1 MDNYQKIL
9 IAVALLASAYF
20 KLSVPLA
27 ISVVGLFSYSLI
39 ARLVSIKEKNQEEFK
54 KMVEFSSKISEIESK
69 VNHLST
75 KDAAKE
81 MVSGLGARR

>member
-27 ISVVGLFSYSLI
+27 ISVVGLFSYSL
-39 ARLVSIKEKNQEEFK
+39 VSRIVAIKEKTDEQFK
-54 KMVEFSSKISEIESK
+54 ILSDFSNKIGEIESK

>member
-27 ISVVGLFSYSLI
+27 ISVVGLFSYSLVSRI
-39 ARLVSIKEKNQEEFK
+39 VSIKEKKGEQFK
-54 KMVEFSSKISEIESK
+54 EMQDFRTQISEIQVK
-69 VNHLST
+69 VNHLAT
-75 KDAAKE
+75 KEATKE
-81 MVSGLGARR
+81 MAAGFGAKR